1 MSFTVENSHK
11 VIIVETS
18 ILSDRCPQLIAAF
31 VIFQSCTLIVEDIV
45 IECDVVGKDKI
56 LVLVRR
62 VLVRHHIGK
71 IGKMLGGL
79 NPVGIVPGTVT
90 TAKRRF
96 RLRCRITPRLSRK
109 TYTLPSRHKQQDEA
123 HNDKM

>member
-62 VLVRHHIGK
+62 VLVRHHIGE

-79 NPVGIVPGTVT
+79 NPVRIPLRTV
-90 TAKRRF
+90 AAAEGRF
-96 RLRCRITPRLSRK
+96 RFACWITPRVSRK
-109 TYTLPSRHKQQDEA
+109 TYTLPSRHKQQEEA
-123 HNDKM
+123 HND